1 MNQLNIPKAIGA
13 GIAGTIV
20 MTIMTMVAPMM
31 GMPEMNIPAMLAGF
45 MGFSIVVGWLA
56 HFMIGTVLAIVY
68 AFAFVGRLP
77 GAPWL
82 KGALYGL
89 LPWFLA
95 QIMVNPMMGAGVF
108 AVNTPAPMMM
118 VMGSLIGHLVYG
130 AVVGLVYGANAQQAI
145 PASQHSHS

>member
-1 MNQLNIPKAIGA
+1 MNKPNIPKAIGA

-31 GMPEMNIPAMLAGF
+31 GMPKMDIPAMLANF
-45 MGFSIVVGWLA
+45 MGFPVVVGWFA
-56 HFMIGTVLAIVY
+56 HFMIGTVLALLYVY
-68 AFAFVGRLP
+68 VFIGKLP

-89 LPWFLA
+89 FPWFLA
-95 QIMVNPMMGAGVF
+95 QVMVNPMMGAGVF
-108 AVNTPAPMMM
+108 ALNTPAPIQM

-130 AVVGLVYGANAQQAI
+130 AVVGLVYGTQVRSSI
-145 PASQHSHS
+145 PVSQH